1 MPRYVFDTNAIV
13 SALLCNDSM
22 PGRALM
28 QACRDP
34 KDDKILELA
43 YNGNAVCI
51 VTGDN
56 DLLVMNPF
64 RGVAIIK
71 PAEFLMVVG
80 SGGGAI

>member
-13 SALLCNDSM
+13 SALPCNDSM

-28 QACRDP
+28 RACRDP
-34 KDDKILELA
+34 KDDKILEPA

-64 RGVAIIK
+64 RGGRLSS
-71 PAEFLMVVG
+71 PL
-80 SGGGAI
+80 SP